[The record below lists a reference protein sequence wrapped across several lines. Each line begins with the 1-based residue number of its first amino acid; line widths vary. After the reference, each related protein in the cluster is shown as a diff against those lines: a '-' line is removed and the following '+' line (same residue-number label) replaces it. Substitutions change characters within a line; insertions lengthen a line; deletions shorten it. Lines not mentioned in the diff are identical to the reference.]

1 MKKFIKNRLGVI
13 LIFFVIVITYTLLTD
28 VFEILD
34 SFLFPGPSRVLP
46 NIPEKAPE
54 LLEGLVSSLL
64 LLIPSFLLALLL
76 GILIGV
82 PIGLKR
88 IIRSNIMPYI
98 NAFSAIPATLL
109 TPFAIHIFPSFQSA
123 SRFIIFIGS
132 FWIILGTTISGVTT
146 IDKKYLNVANTLEIS
161 GLERIVRVILP
172 AASPTILSGTAIALK
187 FSFILLTSA
196 EMFGATSGLGYFIQ
210 YYSDFAKYELV
221 WVGFLFLSLVL
232 VIIMYIFDSIKT
244 RLLHWTI
251 NN

>member
-1 MKKFIKNRLGVI
+1 MKNFVKNRLGII
-13 LIFFVIVITYTLLTD
+13 LIFFGIVITYTLLTD

-34 SFLFPGPSRVLP
+34 PFLFPGPSRILP
-46 NIPEKAPE
+46 NIPEKALE

-64 LLIPSFLLALLL
+64 LLVPSFLLALLL
-76 GILIGV
+76 GILIGI

-88 IIRSNIMPYI
+88 VLRANIMPYI
-98 NAFSAIPATLL
+98 NAFSAVPATLL
-109 TPFAIHIFPSFQSA
+109 TPFAIHIFPTFQYA

-132 FWIILGTTISGVTT
+132 FWIVLGTTISGVTT
-146 IDKKYLNVANTLEIS
+146 IDKKYLDIADTLEIS
-161 GLERIVRVILP
+161 GLERIIRVILP
-172 AASPTILSGTAIALK
+172 AASPTILNGSTIALK
-187 FSFILLTSA
+187 FSFLLLTSA

-210 YYSDFAKYELV
+210 YYSDFAKYDLV

-232 VIIMYIFDSIKT
+232 VVIMYIFDLIKT